1 MKMVITDVLDVLK
14 ALFLNLMRKDDVFL
28 VIRLENIVL
37 CVIVR
42 DVLVAINQQMV
53 TWLMIT
59 DTVTMA
65 KVRIAKTLIQ

>member
-1 MKMVITDVLDVLK
+1 MMKRETTDVLDVLK
-14 ALFLNLMRKDDVFL
+14 AIFLNLMRKEDVFL
-28 VIRLENIVL
+28 AIHLENIVL
-37 CVIVR
+37 CVINR

-65 KVRIAKTLIQ
+65 KVRIAKTLI